1 MKNKYMVWFT
11 AICLT
16 LIIYGLFS
24 RYIALNTIYQLN
36 RKGTDITP
44 KYEVVTASG
53 NKIEYYN
60 M

>member
-1 MKNKYMVWFT
+1 MAWFI
-11 AICLT
+11 AICMG

-24 RYIALNTIYQLN
+24 RYIALDAIYQLN
-36 RKGTDITP
+36 RKETDITP
-44 KYEVVTASG
+44 EYEVITVSG